1 MVTLTDYISNM
12 ESSVLGLV
20 ANVES
25 ALNTPTLELR
35 LTMSFV
41 GIPIVDM
48 SASLTRSIPSLKRT
62 MEPFGDLMRTA
73 LRLGLGDNKE

>member
-25 ALNTPTLELR
+25 VLNTPTLELR

-41 GIPIVDM
+41 GIPIVDLN
-48 SASLTRSIPSLKRT
+48 ASLTRKIPSLKRT
-62 MEPFGDLMRTA
+62 MEPFGDSMQTV
-73 LRLGLGDNKE
+73 LRSGFGDNKE